1 MKRESAPL
9 RMESADECVRFMRE
23 SFGALHQM
31 LSGLGE
37 KEQMDAWEEIRH
49 ELDEFE
55 TGGRFTSPCE
65 LLVAVGTK

>member
-1 MKRESAPL
+1 
-9 RMESADECVRFMRE
+9 MESADECVRFMRE

-49 ELDEFE
+49 ELDQFE
-55 TGGRFTSPCE
+55 TGSRFTSPCE